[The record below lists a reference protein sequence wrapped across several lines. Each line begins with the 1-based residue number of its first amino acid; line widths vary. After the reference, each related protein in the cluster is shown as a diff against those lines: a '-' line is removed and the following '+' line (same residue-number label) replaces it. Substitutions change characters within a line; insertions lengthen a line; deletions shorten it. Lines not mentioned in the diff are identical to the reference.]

1 MALPTELLPS
11 LVLSQYADSP
21 NLLSLLNIYC
31 QELNLIQQVTE
42 EIIDLR
48 YIDKAFGVQLDLVGA
63 LVGAKRTLSG
73 VLVTGYFGY
82 LESAQS
88 LGMGLEGDNRTGGIF
103 KSNSDEEYQDIR
115 LTDDLFLNWIKAKI
129 LLNNTEGGKEDCISF
144 FKLLLNDMT
153 LPVKISIPAK
163 ASLDVELGR
172 QLSLKEVSLCIA
184 YAKAIK
190 PIGITMRLFD
200 TVGEILLHDVNLIGD
215 YFD

>member
-11 LVLSQYADSP
+11 LVLSQYVDSP

-31 QELNLIQQVTE
+31 QELDPIQKTIE

-73 VLVTGYFGY
+73 VLVSGYFGY
-82 LESAQS
+82 LESAES
-88 LGMGLEGDNRTGGIF
+88 RGMGLEGDNRTGGIF
-103 KSNSDEEYQDIR
+103 RSESDEEYQDII
-115 LTDDLFLNWIKAKI
+115 LTDELFLNWIKAKI
-129 LLNNTEGGKEDCISF
+129 LLNNTEGGKEDCISY

-163 ASLDVELGR
+163 ASLDVVLGR
-172 QLSLKEVSLCIA
+172 QLSLQDVSICIA

-190 PIGITMRLFD
+190 PIGVTMRLFD
-200 TVGEILLHDVNLIGD
+200 TVGEILLHDVNLVGD